1 MLNSPEADAPA
12 TGPIQ
17 YNITTMMS
25 REGCKVFAYLV
36 ASTSNVAR
44 IFETDIG
51 SNAGFTLFCPTD
63 AAMAAYLPKYG
74 QLTEEA
80 RSTLLLYHAL
90 PTYTSMQTLKTGGAR
105 NVQTTLA
112 GSGYNFTVKD
122 TEELVEIQTGIED
135 TAKVTGTVIDAQ
147 PLVIFTVDHV
157 LEPNE
162 SFDESADEKPIA
174 ADGGDRKSN
183 ALGRSWWF
191 VWVVLAVLAGIVQ
204 F

>member
-1 MLNSPEADAPA
+1 
-12 TGPIQ
+12 
-17 YNITTMMS
+17 MMS

-36 ASTSNVAR
+36 ASTANVAK

-63 AAMAAYLPKYG
+63 AAMTLYLPKYG
-74 QLTEEA
+74 KLTNEA

-90 PTYTSMQTLKTGGAR
+90 PTYTSMQTLKTGGTR

-112 GSGYNFTVKD
+112 GSGYNFTIRD
-122 TEELVEIQTGIED
+122 TEELVEIKTGVED
-135 TAKVTGTVIDAQ
+135 TVKITGTVINAQ

-162 SFDESADEKPIA
+162 LFDESVDEKPTVA
-174 ADGGDRKSN
+174 GGGGRDSDT
-183 ALGRSWWF
+183 LGRRWWF
-191 VWVVLAVLAGIVQ
+191 MWVVSAVLMGIVQ
-204 F
+204 NVSFPLFSVW